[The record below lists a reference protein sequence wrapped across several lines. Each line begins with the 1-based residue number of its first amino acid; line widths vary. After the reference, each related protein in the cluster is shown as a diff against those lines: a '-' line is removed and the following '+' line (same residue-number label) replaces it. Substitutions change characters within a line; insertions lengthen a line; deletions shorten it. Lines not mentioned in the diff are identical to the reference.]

1 MNWSYDSVLE
11 KCVYLLVEPQI
22 QEEQRSS
29 LSWSWNNRSV
39 LNPLEDIRE
48 YVGFVQSVY
57 VYFLDLWISG
67 GCWTLPGFPF
77 VADSVHGRTGTARWI
92 VIKVQI
98 LAK

>member
-48 YVGFVQSVY
+48 YVGVCTICLRVFFGLVDFWWV
-57 VYFLDLWISG
+57 LDS
-67 GCWTLPGFPF
+67 PGFPF